1 MGHAS
6 AIDRPFPGENPL
18 RTVRT
23 IVLYLMYHHVMSS
36 FFTKP
41 MVTALA
47 LGPPPRMKLKYFERI
62 EDDIRD
68 RDSWPTQVLT
78 RF

>member
-6 AIDRPFPGENPL
+6 AIDRPFPDENPL
-18 RTVRT
+18 VQY
-23 IVLYLMYHHVMSS
+23 VLYLMYHHVMSS

-47 LGPPPRMKLKYFERI
+47 QDPPPRMKLKYFERI
-62 EDDIRD
+62 EDDIQD
-68 RDSWPTQVLT
+68 RDSWAT
-78 RF
+78 